1 MDLDITVRWEQKGE
15 KYAKEKEKSDNVVSG
30 YAIYNLWNNW
40 YCISKCEEQ
49 RNRCSYKSRVA
60 VGSG

>member
-30 YAIYNLWNNW
+30 YAIYNL
-40 YCISKCEEQ
+40 
-49 RNRCSYKSRVA
+49 
-60 VGSG
+60 